1 MSFSSA
7 SLPLLPLPYAFSCA
21 AETNNPSL
29 TSDFVCH
36 APERGLIPKRRGR
49 GLIYMTLI
57 ETLERR
63 EEALN
68 VRQVAEL
75 LGVSAKHI
83 YELAAQGKLPAFRV
97 GKAVR
102 FDPQDVADWLR
113 KRKPSNERQETTKS
127 QKPKSS
133 KPNQSGEKQSTSPA
147 HIWRNRIS
155 SLEVALS
162 DSSANGTCIKN
173 SEPKH

>member
-1 MSFSSA
+1 
-7 SLPLLPLPYAFSCA
+7 
-21 AETNNPSL
+21 
-29 TSDFVCH
+29 
-36 APERGLIPKRRGR
+36 
-49 GLIYMTLI
+49 MTLI
-57 ETLERR
+57 ETLESR

-75 LGVSAKHI
+75 LGVSGKHI

-113 KRKPSNERQETTKS
+113 KKKPSNERQGTTKS
-127 QKPKSS
+127 QKPRGSKS
-133 KPNQSGEKQSTSPA
+133 NRSGEKQSTSPA

-162 DSSANGTCIKN
+162 DSPSDGT
-173 SEPKH
+173 

>member
-1 MSFSSA
+1 
-7 SLPLLPLPYAFSCA
+7 
-21 AETNNPSL
+21 
-29 TSDFVCH
+29 
-36 APERGLIPKRRGR
+36 
-49 GLIYMTLI
+49 MTLI
-57 ETLERR
+57 ETLESR

-75 LGVSAKHI
+75 LGVSDKHI

-113 KRKPSNERQETTKS
+113 KRKPSNERQKS
-127 QKPKSS
+127 TQPQKRKGS
-133 KPNQSGEKQSTSPA
+133 KPTQGGEQSIAPA

-155 SLEVALS
+155 SLEVVLS
-162 DSSANGTCIKN
+162 DSFADGASVEN
-173 SEPKH
+173 SQPKR

>member
-1 MSFSSA
+1 
-7 SLPLLPLPYAFSCA
+7 
-21 AETNNPSL
+21 
-29 TSDFVCH
+29 
-36 APERGLIPKRRGR
+36 
-49 GLIYMTLI
+49 MTLI
-57 ETLERR
+57 ETLESR

-75 LGVSAKHI
+75 LGVSGKHI

-113 KRKPSNERQETTKS
+113 KRKPSNERQGSTES
-127 QKPKSS
+127 QKTRSS
-133 KPNQSGEKQSTSPA
+133 KPNRRGNQSTVPV

-155 SLEVALS
+155 SLEMALS
-162 DSSANGTCIKN
+162 DSSSDGTSVKN
-173 SEPKH
+173 SQPKH

>member
-1 MSFSSA
+1 
-7 SLPLLPLPYAFSCA
+7 
-21 AETNNPSL
+21 
-29 TSDFVCH
+29 
-36 APERGLIPKRRGR
+36 
-49 GLIYMTLI
+49 MTLI
-57 ETLERR
+57 ETLESR

-75 LGVSAKHI
+75 LGVSDKHI
-83 YELAAQGKLPAFRV
+83 YELVAQGKLPAFRV

-113 KRKPSNERQETTKS
+113 KRKPSNERQKPES
-127 QKPKSS
+127 QKHKGPKRT
-133 KPNQSGEKQSTSPA
+133 QSGEQSTAAA

-155 SLEVALS
+155 SLEMALS
-162 DSSANGTCIKN
+162 DSSANGTSVKN